1 MTESSIQLRLEILRG
16 NLERLAEIPQATFEE
31 FSADFRNLDSALHR
45 LQTSIQALL
54 DVGAF
59 LVSRLGLPA
68 PSSSIDI
75 LSVLEKGGHL
85 PEGSSTRFRPIF
97 GFRNR
102 VVHLYDRID
111 ETIVYRILT
120 EERGDLAELLELF
133 IEILERTEAPPS
145 RSS

>member
-1 MTESSIQLRLEILRG
+1 MIENDVQRRLEILRV
-16 NLERLAEIPQATFEE
+16 NLERLAEIPQETFED

-54 DVGAF
+54 DLGAV

-68 PSSSIDI
+68 PRTSLDI
-75 LSVLEKGGHL
+75 LSSLEEAGRL
-85 PEGSSTRFRPIF
+85 PAGSSVRFRPIL

-111 ETIVYRILT
+111 EKIVYRILT
-120 EERGDLAELLELF
+120 EERGDLAELLELLLDA
-133 IEILERTEAPPS
+133 LES
-145 RSS
+145 IQ